1 MLSVE
6 RVKQRLGDF
15 ELDMSLDVAPAT
27 CLALVGPSGAG
38 KTSLLRCVA
47 GLARPDSGRIA
58 CDGDTWTDPETG
70 AFVPPETRRC
80 GYLFQDYALFP
91 HLSAWQNVA
100 YALGGPRAERH
111 GRALDLLGR
120 FGLADR
126 ADAKPR
132 TLSGGERQRVAL
144 ARALAI
150 EPSRPPPRRAV
161 ERAGCLDSRP
171 RSSRAGGDDR
181 GWRASPRSW

>member
-1 MLSVE
+1 MNG
-6 RVKQRLGDF
+6 VKQRLGDF
-15 ELDMSLDVAPAT
+15 ELDISLDVAPAT

-58 CDGDTWTDPETG
+58 CDGERGRTPET
-70 AFVPPETRRC
+70 VHSCRPRTRRC

-111 GRALDLLGR
+111 GRALELLGR
-120 FGLADR
+120 FGLAGR

-144 ARALAI
+144 GARPRGRAL
-150 EPSRPPPRRAV
+150 
-161 ERAGCLDSRP
+161 G
-171 RSSRAGGDDR
+171 RSSSTSR
-181 GWRASPRSW
+181 